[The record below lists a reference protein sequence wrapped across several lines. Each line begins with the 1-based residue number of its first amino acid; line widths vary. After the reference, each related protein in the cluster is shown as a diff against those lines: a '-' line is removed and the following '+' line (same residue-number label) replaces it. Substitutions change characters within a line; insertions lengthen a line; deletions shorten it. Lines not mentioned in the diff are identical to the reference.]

1 MVAPVLRKLDLVL
14 TELYQALIL
23 ILLVALPSLIAIAL
37 TEEHAIIL
45 FNTEE
50 KQVLQPARVVSGEVV

>member
-23 ILLVALPSLIAIAL
+23 ILLVALPSLIVTKVFISEFVFL
-37 TEEHAIIL
+37 L
-45 FNTEE
+45 FNT
-50 KQVLQPARVVSGEVV
+50 